1 MSEQLQKIPVQGHV
15 LTIERRADEA
25 LIRLHRADGNQALAI
40 ELGPNGPVLRLGS
53 GLAIAVEGEL
63 SFSAEH
69 VDIHGRTG
77 VQLRSGGDTVLQS
90 EGDLMSSARE
100 HVLEARLGDVR
111 LDANDDVK
119 LTGER
124 IRLNC

>member
-1 MSEQLQKIPVQGHV
+1 MSEQLQKIPVRGHV
-15 LTIERRADEA
+15 LTIERRGDEA
-25 LIRLHRADGNQALAI
+25 FIRLHGDDGVQSLAI
-40 ELGPNGPVLRLGS
+40 ELGPQGPVLRLGS

-63 SFSAEH
+63 SFSADQ
-69 VDIHGRTG
+69 VDIHGRSS
-77 VQLRSGGDTVLQS
+77 VQLRSGGDTVLHS
-90 EGDLMSSARE
+90 EGDLMNSARE

-111 LDANDDVK
+111 LDANDDIK